1 MESHVSHGG
10 VMSCVNESW
19 FIWMSRVSYEQVMFH
34 MSESYLTFV
43 FTCAG
48 VWMCVHMC
56 LSVFMCVV
64 FVYRRVCWL
73 GVATSWF
80 RCTSDPNSFSHPDM
94 RTYVRAYTHT
104 LGVATSWFR
113 CASDPTSFHIQ
124 HTNIR
129 TYVHT
134 YIGCGIKLIVWHQV
148 NFDALRA
155 IISPDIQI
163 YVRTRVHTYIW
174 YGNKCISTCSGPWF
188 LPLAALWMVQV
199 CVCVCVLNMYDGG
212 REGKWEGDKYL

>member
-80 RCTSDPNSFSHPDM
+80 RCSSDPNPFSRPDILLQYE
-94 RTYVRAYTHT
+94 RTYVRIPIHWVWQRVDFDALRTPRRFT
-104 LGVATSWFR
+104 F
-113 CASDPTSFHIQ
+113 
-124 HTNIR
+124 NIR
-129 TYVHT
+129 TYVRT
-134 YIGCGIKLIVWHQV
+134 YT
-148 NFDALRA
+148 
-155 IISPDIQI
+155 
-163 YVRTRVHTYIW
+163 RTLGVA
-174 YGNKCISTCSGPWF
+174 SS
-188 LPLAALWMVQV
+188 
-199 CVCVCVLNMYDGG
+199 
-212 REGKWEGDKYL
+212 